1 MPVIFTNFEEQH
13 ELQNLFLLA
22 VLINSVLKIKYNMG
36 SYVHQFDMEEKDNGS
51 IRKSVVCVLVIVFV
65 LLLILVGVL
74 SGVLSAKKAREET
87 EAKYENQ
94 IRGKYV
100 S

>member
-1 MPVIFTNFEEQH
+1 M
-13 ELQNLFLLA
+13 FLLA
-22 VLINSVLKIKYNMG
+22 VLINSVLKIKYNIMG
-36 SYVHQFDMEEKDNGS
+36 SYVHQFDMEEKGS
-51 IRKSVVCVLVIVFV
+51 GSVRKSVVCVLVIVFV

-100 S
+100 SYSFGLFRFVF